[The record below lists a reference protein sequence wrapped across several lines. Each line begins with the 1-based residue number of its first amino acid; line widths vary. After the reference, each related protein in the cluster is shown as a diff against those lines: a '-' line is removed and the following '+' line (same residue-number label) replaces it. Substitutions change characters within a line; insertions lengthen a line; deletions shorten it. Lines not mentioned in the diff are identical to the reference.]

1 MKIDKVIEVVV
12 ANTQDT
18 SRDLIKEKI
27 AKKIDYLPQQFI
39 TSVKKLSN
47 IKGSL
52 LIIFLWL
59 LSVQKNEAAN

>member
-1 MKIDKVIEVVV
+1 MVV
-12 ANTQDT
+12 ANIQDT
-18 SRDLIKEKI
+18 SRDLIKENI

-52 LIIFLWL
+52 LIIFLGL